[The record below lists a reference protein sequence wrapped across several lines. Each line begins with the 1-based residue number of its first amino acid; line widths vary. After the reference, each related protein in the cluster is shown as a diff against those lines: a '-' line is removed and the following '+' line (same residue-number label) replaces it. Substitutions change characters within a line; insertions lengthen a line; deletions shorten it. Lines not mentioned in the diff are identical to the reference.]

1 MYKLIIMSALLVIM
15 YYRDSLLSM
24 TSIDEGSVDETARI
38 ETPDPTPG
46 AKASTQFAY
55 KSSVRRPSTTMT
67 MMPMD
72 DALKRA
78 QSPKISSLS
87 RDASTM
93 RLSRD
98 TAVAGGST
106 DHPSVAL
113 QLLTLHEEMASCR
126 NKAEVHLHKYYPH
139 QI

>member
-1 MYKLIIMSALLVIM
+1 MCKLIIISALLVIM

-46 AKASTQFAY
+46 NKQNTQFAF

-78 QSPKISSLS
+78 QSPKISSLT

-93 RLSRD
+93 RLSGD
-98 TAVAGGST
+98 TGMSGGST
-106 DHPSVAL
+106 GRDHPSVAL

-126 NKAEVHLHKYYPH
+126 NKAEVY
-139 QI
+139 

>member
-1 MYKLIIMSALLVIM
+1 MCTLIIISALLVIM

-46 AKASTQFAY
+46 NKQNMQFAF
-55 KSSVRRPSTTMT
+55 KSSVRRSSTRMT
-67 MMPMD
+67 MMPID

-78 QSPKISSLS
+78 QSPKLSSLT
-87 RDASTM
+87 RDASTL
-93 RLSRD
+93 RLSGD
-98 TAVAGGST
+98 TGVAGGST

-126 NKAEVHLHKYYPH
+126 NKAEVYLHKY
-139 QI
+139 